1 MIQVGDT
8 IYLLMLDGDYYEIEG
23 ILSHAY
29 KVESIDDTSGNVTVI
44 EKFGFKKQVPLH
56 LIEEQVLLC
65 DDQSFPSCY
74 VTEGYMWTTDIKSG
88 MKKMIE
94 ESIEN
99 CNRWAH
105 QFLDMGERLFDMY
118 KNNLY
123 TMLDKQDEEEP
134 DV

>member
-8 IYLLMLDGDYYEIEG
+8 LYLLRLDSDYDEIYG
-23 ILSHAY
+23 VRSLAY
-29 KVESIDDTSGNVTVI
+29 VVESIDNTTETVTVA

-74 VTEGYMWTTDIKSG
+74 VTEGYMWTTDTKSG
-88 MKKMIE
+88 VKKMIE

-105 QFLDMGERLFDMY
+105 LFLDMGERLFDMY
-118 KNNLY
+118 KNNPY